1 MEDDTGVVKVTHIH
15 IRTHTRKIRNA
26 FKTFVGKI
34 LGKGYSEV
42 LDYKERYHKPSVQG
56 DV

>member
-1 MEDDTGVVKVTHIH
+1 MEDDTEEVKVTHIH
-15 IRTHTRKIRNA
+15 TRTHTRKIRNA

-34 LGKGYSEV
+34 LGKGYSEG
-42 LDYKERYHKPSVQG
+42 LGYRERYYKPSLQS